1 MSRDEVSALYG
12 DILRSAFHS
21 AIIEEKIPESQWRQ
35 FAEQMVRDFTG
46 TDAVDPDFVEWI
58 IRKSGRR
65 VNGPAP
71 PKYLDHKLEC
81 PYCLTIR
88 LRIPD
93 DARPETP
100 ISCDDCGE
108 YLGTWDELQTDFEKQ
123 GGQNGVFRLEK
134 GRIQRI
140 R

>member
-1 MSRDEVSALYG
+1 MSRDKVSSLDS
-12 DILRSAFHS
+12 DILRNALRR
-21 AIIEEKIPESQWRQ
+21 AIDEEQIPESRWRD
-35 FAEQMVRDFTG
+35 FAAQMVRDFTG
-46 TDAVDPDFVEWI
+46 FETVDLDFVEWI
-58 IRKSGRR
+58 L
-65 VNGPAP
+65 NGSMAT
-71 PKYLDHKLEC
+71 KYLDHKLEC

-123 GGQNGVFRLEK
+123 GGHNGVFRLER